1 MLSIFIIVILKIA
14 YDNFILNSYYN
25 HGEELIYKIEKNKME
40 SRVYPISLASNGIP
54 IPQKI
59 KRYKY
64 IAIISTEV
72 IGEAWYT
79 KYNIQI
85 KNNTPSFSLIF
96 IQLSNG
102 AIKEI
107 IFTNIGTDSII
118 ET

>member
-14 YDNFILNSYYN
+14 YDSFILNSYYN

-85 KNNTPSFSLIF
+85 PPPLFHLYSYNFQMVLLKRLFLQILEQ
-96 IQLSNG
+96 IV
-102 AIKEI
+102 
-107 IFTNIGTDSII
+107 
-118 ET
+118 